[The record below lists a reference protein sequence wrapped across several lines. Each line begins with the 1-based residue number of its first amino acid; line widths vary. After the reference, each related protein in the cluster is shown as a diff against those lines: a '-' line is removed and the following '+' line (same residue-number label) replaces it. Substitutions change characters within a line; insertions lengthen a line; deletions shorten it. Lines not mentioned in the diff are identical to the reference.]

1 MGTSRSHVVL
11 LGPPGAGKGTQA
23 GMLSE
28 HLRVPHISTGDI
40 LRGEVQSGSVLGQQA
55 KKLMDRGELVSDDL
69 ILGIVKERIEEA
81 DCKDGFILDG
91 FPRSLAQAS
100 GMEELG
106 AKMPPLVAVSL
117 EVPVAEVIGRLSQ
130 RRTCR
135 KCKSM
140 AHQTF
145 NPPKVEGVCDR
156 CGGDLYQREDDKE
169 DVIQARLGVYR
180 RETGPLLS
188 FYRDRGSLIQVN
200 GTGSSKDVFGRLVA
214 GLGGGS

>member
-106 AKMPPLVAVSL
+106 AKYGLADVA
-117 EVPVAEVIGRLSQ
+117 
-130 RRTCR
+130 
-135 KCKSM
+135 
-140 AHQTF
+140 
-145 NPPKVEGVCDR
+145 
-156 CGGDLYQREDDKE
+156 
-169 DVIQARLGVYR
+169 
-180 RETGPLLS
+180 
-188 FYRDRGSLIQVN
+188 
-200 GTGSSKDVFGRLVA
+200 
-214 GLGGGS
+214 